1 MPYARSPIRWCI
13 LCHVCSSESVVSI
26 SVVVPSFN
34 EIANLEKGSLRTIA
48 CFLEQRH
55 PSFEVIVV
63 DDGSTDGS
71 RAFVQDFVRANSR
84 FRLIENQHL
93 GKAGAVTT
101 GVLAAQGDTILFT
114 DMDQA
119 TPIEELE
126 KLLPAVEQGYAVVIG
141 SRANVRQGA
150 PLSRQVMARGMTLLR
165 SSLVGLADITDTQCG
180 FKLFSKRAA
189 DEIFAEYRAIH
200 HGFREISGS
209 SVTASF
215 DVEILYL
222 ARRRG
227 YRIKEVP
234 VEWRYVDT
242 NRVNPTRDAIKGARD
257 LAMMRM
263 RIVRG
268 VYRPGNDAS
277 QR

>member
-1 MPYARSPIRWCI
+1 
-13 LCHVCSSESVVSI
+13 VSRPSLSI
-26 SVVVPSFN
+26 VVPSYN
-34 EIANLEKGSLRTIA
+34 ERANLDKGSLTRIA
-48 CFLEQRH
+48 SFLQDRH
-55 PSFEVIVV
+55 PSFEVVVV
-63 DDGSTDGS
+63 DDGSSDGS
-71 RAFVQDFVRANSR
+71 RAVVRDFVRVNPR
-84 FRLIENQHL
+84 FRVLEIQHL

-101 GVLAAQGDTILFT
+101 GVLSASGEQILFT

-126 KLLPAVEQGYAVVIG
+126 KLLPALAQGYDVAIG
-141 SRANVRQGA
+141 SRAGVRKGA

-189 DEIFAEYRAIH
+189 AEIFAEYRAIH
-200 HGFREISGS
+200 HGFRQIRGA

-234 VEWRYVDT
+234 VDWRYVDT
-242 NRVNPTRDAIKGARD
+242 NRVNPTRDALKGARD
-257 LAMMRM
+257 LALMRLKM
-263 RIVRG
+263 LRG
-268 VYRPGNDAS
+268 DY
-277 QR
+277 

>member
-1 MPYARSPIRWCI
+1 VAGRLLDGCRLAALDWCI
-13 LCHVCSSESVVSI
+13 LCLVCSSSRPVAL
-26 SVVVPSFN
+26 SVVVPAYN
-34 EIANLEKGSLRTIA
+34 EIANLEKGALAKIA
-48 CFLEQRH
+48 RFLGERR
-55 PSFEVIVV
+55 PCFEVIVV

-71 RAFVQDFVRANSR
+71 RDLIRDFAREHRR
-84 FRLIENQHL
+84 FRLIENPHL

-101 GVLAAQGDTILFT
+101 GVLAAGGERVLFT

-126 KLLPAVEQGYAVVIG
+126 KLLPALDQGYEVAIG
-141 SRANVRQGA
+141 SRAGVREGA

-165 SSLVGLADITDTQCG
+165 SGLVGLSDIADTQCG
-180 FKLFSKRAA
+180 FKLFSRQAA
-189 DEIFAEYRAIH
+189 AEVFGEYRAIH
-200 HGFREISGS
+200 HGFRAISGS

-242 NRVNPTRDAIKGARD
+242 NRVNPTRDALKGARD
-257 LAMMRM
+257 LALMRL
-263 RIVRG
+263 RILRG
-268 VYRPGNDAS
+268 GYSR
-277 QR
+277 